1 MRALRKTKKCL
12 NCETPLSEAYDY
24 CPMCGQQND
33 NKNVSFKDLSRDLF
47 ENFFSFDSRL
57 AHTFFP
63 FFFKPG
69 ELTKK
74 YNEGKRFTYA
84 NPIRLYI
91 IVSVFYFFALN
102 LVVGDL
108 TQNFQKAMKS
118 PKADSVQNVIQKEI
132 EFNIDSIKY
141 APPLRVSIDSDT
153 IEGSMDTSWPMEEWQ
168 WKKFNELRDNAAVT
182 EDGLFDSLQLE
193 GRHAFTQLAMKQVIR
208 VYKRDKEL
216 LVSQIVKNL
225 SVMMFVL
232 IPVFALLLKLIF
244 IRRKTL
250 YVSHLIHTI
259 HLHTFAFFVYGL
271 VMALAHWVV
280 ESDNIQEWLM
290 IGSLFTV
297 FIYTFLSFKR
307 VYQQSWKKTFVK
319 FWITAWLYFY
329 VLTFS
334 LLAELFI
341 SFLIF

>member
-1 MRALRKTKKCL
+1 
-12 NCETPLSEAYDY
+12 
-24 CPMCGQQND
+24 MCGQQND

-108 TQNFQKAMKS
+108 TQDFQKAMES
-118 PKADSVQNVIQKEI
+118 PKVDSVQNVIQQEI
-132 EFNIDSIKY
+132 EFNMDSVKY
-141 APPLRVSIDSDT
+141 APPLKVSIESDT
-153 IEGSMDTSWPMEEWQ
+153 LEGSMDTSWPMEEWQ
-168 WKKFNELRDNAAVT
+168 WKKFNELRDNTTVS
-182 EDGLFDSLQLE
+182 EEGLFDSLQLE
-193 GRHAFTQLAMKQVIR
+193 DRQAFTQLAMKQVIR

-216 LVSQIVKNL
+216 LVSQVVKNL

-232 IPVFALLLKLIF
+232 IPVFALLLKLMY
-244 IRRKTL
+244 IRRNIL
-250 YVSHLIHTI
+250 YINHLIHTI

-271 VMALAHWVV
+271 VMVLVHWVV
-280 ESDNIQEWLM
+280 EPGNMQEWLM
-290 IGSLFTV
+290 TGSLFIV
-297 FIYTFLSFKR
+297 FIYSFLSFKR
-307 VYQQSWKKTFVK
+307 VYEQSWKKSFAK

-329 VLTFS
+329 VLTFA